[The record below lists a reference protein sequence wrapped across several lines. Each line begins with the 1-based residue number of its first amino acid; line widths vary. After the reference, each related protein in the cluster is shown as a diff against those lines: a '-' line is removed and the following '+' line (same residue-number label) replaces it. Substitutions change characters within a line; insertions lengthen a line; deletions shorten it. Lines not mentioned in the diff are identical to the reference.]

1 MTIEQALAT
10 TPTVSAIARP
20 SILLVDDRPENL
32 AALEA
37 ILEDLDV
44 RLVRANSGVEA
55 LRHLL
60 NEDFALILLD
70 VQMPELDG
78 YETARLVRER
88 TKTAH
93 VPIIFLSAI
102 DRDEHHAL
110 RGYGLGAVDFLPKPL
125 NPYVLKAKASVFVE
139 LYAMRERLAQQA
151 EALQASEARRIRRVR
166 HALLRA
172 DVSEALSH
180 EGTTRELLQRCA
192 SAMVAH
198 FDAAL
203 ALIWTLDQPTN
214 MLALQANA
222 GPIGHLDD
230 RHTRVPVGQFK
241 IGLIASEREPH
252 LTNDVLNDPRI
263 IDAAWVQREGLVAF
277 AGYPLLV
284 EGQVVGVLA
293 MYSRQA
299 LEPDTLEALAA
310 VADAIGQG
318 IGRKEA
324 VQALADR
331 MTELAMM
338 NEELQAQQAELEHLN
353 QQLADHNDRVEAEV
367 CERTF
372 ELRAAN
378 EELAAQS
385 EELAAQSEE
394 LESQYAELE
403 TASEQLQAQTQALE
417 AQRRF
422 LESIIQHVP
431 AAVAYLDRDL
441 VFRITNRVYD
451 GILQLPG
458 DQLLNRHVF
467 DALPGAEAQ
476 VGPLLASV
484 LETGRPYHASDFVF
498 VLEKDGQPVTTY
510 WDFIYHPMI
519 TDPAGGIDGIL
530 VLAHDTSRRVEQEQQ
545 REQLR
550 VQQETE
556 QRHQARIEALVQAD
570 QAKDQFLGILSHELR
585 TPLNAIQGFGSVL
598 EDGLMGELEPDQAR
612 YVGKI
617 LDASDSMLALVNDL
631 LDMSRVQAG
640 KFMLDRTDIALS
652 PLVQK
657 ALASVAGAASDKHQT
672 LVDATAGDLPTL
684 NADPMRLMQVLTN
697 LVTNAIKFTPEGGRI
712 TVRTQ
717 LAGSA
722 VRFEV
727 EDNGVGIPA
736 SEHGRIFL
744 AFTQVDMSDTRQ
756 KGGVGLGLSIVKA
769 LVEAHGGEL
778 GLESEEGR
786 GSTFWFTLPM
796 V

>member
-1 MTIEQALAT
+1 MTTEQALAA
-10 TPTVSAIARP
+10 PSSDPAIARP

-32 AALEA
+32 TALEA
-37 ILEDLDV
+37 ILDDLDV

-125 NPYVLKAKASVFVE
+125 NPYVLKAKASVFIE
-139 LYAMRERLAQQA
+139 LFAMRERLAQQA
-151 EALQASEARRIRRVR
+151 AALQASEARRVRRVR

-172 DVSEALSH
+172 DVSDALSC
-180 EGTTRELLQRCA
+180 EGTPRELLQRCA

-203 ALIWTLDQPTN
+203 ALMWTVNQAEG
-214 MLALQANA
+214 MLELQAHA
-222 GPIGHLDD
+222 GPIGALDE

-241 IGLIASEREPH
+241 IGLIASECAPH

-263 IDAAWVQREGLVAF
+263 IDAAWVRQEGLVAF
-277 AGYPLLV
+277 AGYPLVV
-284 EGQVVGVLA
+284 EGRVVGVLA
-293 MYSRQA
+293 MYGRHA
-299 LEPDTLEALAA
+299 FEPDTLEALAA

-324 VQALADR
+324 VLALADR
-331 MTELAMM
+331 MTEVAMM

-353 QQLADHNDRVEAEV
+353 QQLADHNGRIEAEV

-385 EELAAQSEE
+385 EELAAQGEE

-403 TASEQLQAQTQALE
+403 TAAEQLQAQTQALE

-441 VFRITNRVYD
+441 VFRITNPVYD

-476 VGPLLASV
+476 VGPLLTSV
-484 LETGRPYHASDFVF
+484 LETGLPHHASDFAF
-498 VLEKDGQPVTTY
+498 VREQDGRAITTY
-510 WDFIYHPMI
+510 WDFVYHPVVS
-519 TDPAGGIDGIL
+519 DAGEGIDGIL
-530 VLAHDTSRRVEQEQQ
+530 VLAHDTSRRVEQEQH

-550 VQQETE
+550 LQQESE
-556 QRHQARIEALVQAD
+556 QRNQARIEALVQAD
-570 QAKDQFLGILSHELR
+570 RAKDQFLGILSHELR

-598 EDGLMGELEPDQAR
+598 EDGLMGDLQPQQAR

-640 KFMLDRTDIALS
+640 KFMLDRTDIALG

-657 ALASVAGAASDKHQT
+657 ALASVAGAASDKKQT
-672 LVDATAGDLPTL
+672 LVDATAGELPTIT
-684 NADPMRLMQVLTN
+684 ADPMRLMQVLTN
-697 LVTNAIKFTPEGGRI
+697 LVTNAIKFTPEGGCI

-717 LAGSA
+717 LAGEA

-727 EDNGVGIPA
+727 ADNGVGIPA

-786 GSTFWFTLPM
+786 GSTFWFSLP
-796 V
+796 VA